1 MIPTLILFGLVFGR
15 WWRSAL
21 IAAAIGWP
29 ILLLATGTVAAGAD
43 LIGAAG
49 LAIANAGA
57 GVAVHQGAL
66 WSLRRYRQA
75 RQGHDLGKGRPSH
88 AGDGHPGN

>member
-15 WWRSAL
+15 WWRLTL

-29 ILLLATGTVAAGAD
+29 VLLLATGTVAAGVE
-43 LIGAAG
+43 LIGVAG

-57 GVAVHQGAL
+57 GVVIHQGAR
-66 WSLRRYRQA
+66 WSIRRYRQA
-75 RQGHDLGKGRPSH
+75 RKGNAVGKRRPSR
-88 AGDGHPGN
+88 AGDGHP